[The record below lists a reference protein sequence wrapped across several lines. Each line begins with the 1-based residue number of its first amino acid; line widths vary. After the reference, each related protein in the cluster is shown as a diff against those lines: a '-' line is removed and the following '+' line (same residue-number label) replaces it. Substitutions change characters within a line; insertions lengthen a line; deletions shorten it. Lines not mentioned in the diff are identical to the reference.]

1 MRSLI
6 LLLPPLIALAACA
19 TPETRLRAGLID
31 AGLSRNQSSCMAQ
44 RMTDKLSIPQ
54 LIRLS
59 SLSKVKG
66 QDVRD
71 MSTKEFLHNVR
82 ALRDPEIVSV
92 TTRAFLGCAIGA

>member
-1 MRSLI
+1 MRI
-6 LLLPPLIALAACA
+6 LALLPPLIALAACA
-19 TPETRLRAGLID
+19 SPESRLRSGLMD
-31 AGLSRNQSSCMAQ
+31 AGLSRNQSSCMAE
-44 RMTDKLSIPQ
+44 RMTDKLSITQ

-71 MSTKEFLHNVR
+71 MSAKEFLHNVR

-92 TTRAFLGCAIGA
+92 STRAFLGCAISA